1 VKVLCI
7 CAKVTE
13 ICQYNEYHL
22 QTWVVTYLQ
31 IYLGLWL
38 CFFEESVCKSFRVVV
53 EDVTIK
59 IPEPNGVELN
69 GGHFSLVDPQ
79 VPICVEY
86 AVSEEILVDGS

>member
-1 VKVLCI
+1 
-7 CAKVTE
+7 
-13 ICQYNEYHL
+13 
-22 QTWVVTYLQ
+22 
-31 IYLGLWL
+31 
-38 CFFEESVCKSFRVVV
+38 
-53 EDVTIK
+53 VTIK